1 MLQGERMTIGEL
13 SKRTGVSTQTI
24 HYYLKEGLLPKPLKT
39 SKTWAY
45 YTDDHFER
53 IKMIKSLKERYFF
66 PLKVIKGILGE
77 VSLHRKL
84 MRDTPLSVA
93 SDLKKTYV
101 RGKKRSLLSRKEL
114 SIKSGVSIRFIDEL
128 EEMGFLLSNAGINTK
143 KYDSDD
149 LALVRSLSRLIKVG
163 EGSLEDLRFYQ
174 YFFSV
179 LSDEM
184 NFVNNKII
192 RHGGLKRTSLKEIE
206 SLLDTIREY
215 FRKRIHRY
223 EERHIAKKYLKKGS

>member
-1 MLQGERMTIGEL
+1 
-13 SKRTGVSTQTI
+13 
-24 HYYLKEGLLPKPLKT
+24 
-39 SKTWAY
+39 
-45 YTDDHFER
+45 
-53 IKMIKSLKERYFF
+53 
-66 PLKVIKGILGE
+66 
-77 VSLHRKL
+77 
-84 MRDTPLSVA
+84 
-93 SDLKKTYV
+93 
-101 RGKKRSLLSRKEL
+101 
-114 SIKSGVSIRFIDEL
+114 
-128 EEMGFLLSNAGINTK
+128 
-143 KYDSDD
+143 DD